1 MQIQLSALPPSS
13 LITTLCQHCLIVA
26 AAERPAVVRLE
37 LPYSVI
43 RLIRRLDHLDLEDS
57 SSSEDE
63 SSSSDTS
70 SSSDNSSTYY
80 SYDISDYFSDPLNS
94 ESSDSSDD

>member
-1 MQIQLSALPPSS
+1 MQIQLSAPPPTP
-13 LITTLCQHCLIVA
+13 LIATLLQRCLIVA

-37 LPYSVI
+37 LPYSFI
-43 RLIRRLDHLDLEDS
+43 RIMRRLDHLDLEDS

-70 SSSDNSSTYY
+70 SSSDNSSIDY
-80 SYDISDYFSDPLNS
+80 SYDISDYLSDPINK
-94 ESSDSSDD
+94 